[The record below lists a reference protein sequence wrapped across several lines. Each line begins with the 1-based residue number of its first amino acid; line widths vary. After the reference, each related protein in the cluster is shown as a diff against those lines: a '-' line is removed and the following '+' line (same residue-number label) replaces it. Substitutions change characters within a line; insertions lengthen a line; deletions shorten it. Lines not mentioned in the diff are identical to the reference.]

1 MNKTIQYAVAGA
13 LLTGV
18 ATAQAQSLPSSNNSD
33 LWLFVSAEGSNTTF
47 AEDTGFSINSLV
59 PAADLLPSGSTNASL
74 NSTAI
79 SARFTLAASSALTA
93 YLNAAASAGETIEWA
108 VEAYQYNGT
117 TSTTPNKPGGQI
129 GITVN
134 SASTSAQ
141 TAIAGL
147 TPGANFSP
155 WAGGFQGD
163 ISYLVGS
170 GGSNY
175 TAGGKSYA
183 YSLGSSVGQVWGG
196 AGTGNTGDNAGST
209 NLYGQG
215 PDTENIALGS
225 LEDLYA
231 VTGNGSASNPV
242 QSYILGTNLTLTTGG
257 TLEVG
262 TIPLPAA
269 VWLFGSGLLGLIGVG
284 RRRMGAA

>member
-1 MNKTIQYAVAGA
+1 MNKAIQYAVAGA
-13 LLTGV
+13 LLAGV
-18 ATAQAQSLPSSNNSD
+18 ATAQAQNVPSTNNSD

-47 AEDTGFSINSLV
+47 AEDTGISINTLV
-59 PAADLLPSGSTNASL
+59 PNSSLLGSGATNASL

-79 SARFTLAASSALTA
+79 TANFTLTASTALAA
-93 YLNAAASAGETIEWA
+93 YLSAAASAGETVEWA

-129 GITVN
+129 GLTDN
-134 SASTSAQ
+134 SASNGSAF
-141 TAIAGL
+141 AAL
-147 TPGANFSP
+147 SPSSNFSP

-163 ISYLVGS
+163 ISYLKGT
-170 GGSNY
+170 Y
-175 TAGGKSYA
+175 TTGGKSYA
-183 YSLGSSVGQVWGG
+183 YSLGSATGQVWGG

-215 PDTENIALGS
+215 PDTENIGLGS

-231 VTGNGSASNPV
+231 VTGNGSAQNPV
-242 QSYILGTNLTLTTGG
+242 QSYILGTNLTLTSAG

-262 TIPLPAA
+262 TVPLPAA

-284 RRRMGAA
+284 RRRAGAA